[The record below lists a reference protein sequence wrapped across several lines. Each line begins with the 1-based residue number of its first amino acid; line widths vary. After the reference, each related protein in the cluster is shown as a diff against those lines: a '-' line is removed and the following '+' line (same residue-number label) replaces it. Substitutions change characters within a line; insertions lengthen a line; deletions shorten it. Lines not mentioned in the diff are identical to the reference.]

1 MKERM
6 LCSAIRIFRLTILVM
21 ANEPVNSVETLL
33 GADGSMG

>member
-6 LCSAIRIFRLTILVM
+6 LSSAIWIFRLTILVM

-33 GADGSMG
+33 RADGSMG